1 MRRSWGLEIQ
11 FSHNLAAWLHRI
23 RSLLLAKFDWQKFC
37 LPKGIMRNALSAH
50 QAPHASVGHLAT
62 TLLLTSLLSIGVLPG
77 RSALAATDVVV
88 PTTDAPEGWVS
99 QTTKPSLSPA
109 IANVLRQDVSKRTKI
124 PVGKIRV
131 SEATQKTWANGCLEL
146 AKPDEMCSMA
156 MVNGWRVVL
165 TDGSQRWVYRTDDQ
179 GRNFRLE
186 TATRPQT
193 NLPEPGQVQSS
204 RIPNNELPP
213 TLQKGVVLR
222 SIASGGFIGRTV
234 QTTLMSDGQ
243 LIQETLSPTGSSSNA
258 QVRQLSRQQVR
269 QFQQMIEQYRMKR
282 YDHQN
287 FAATPGSAD
296 YITVTLSGRFGTVRY
311 ADSIQDQLPPSL
323 QQVIERWNQLT
334 RTV

>member
-1 MRRSWGLEIQ
+1 M
-11 FSHNLAAWLHRI
+11 
-23 RSLLLAKFDWQKFC
+23 
-37 LPKGIMRNALSAH
+37 
-50 QAPHASVGHLAT
+50 GHLAT
-62 TLLLTSLLSIGVLPG
+62 TLLLTSLLSIGFLPG
-77 RSALAATDVVV
+77 RSAFAATDVVV
-88 PTTDAPEGWVS
+88 PTIDAPESWIS
-99 QTTKPSLSPA
+99 QNNKPQLSPA

-193 NLPEPGQVQSS
+193 DLPESGQIQAD
-204 RIPNNELPP
+204 RIPNDQLPP
-213 TLQKGVVLR
+213 SLQKGVVLR
-222 SIASGGFIGRTV
+222 AIASGGFIGRTV
-234 QTTLMSDGQ
+234 QTTLMSDGR

-282 YDHQN
+282 YDQQN

-311 ADSIQDQLPPSL
+311 ADSIQTQLPPSL
-323 QQVIERWNQLT
+323 QQMIAAWNQLS